1 MRRYLFRCPV
11 VACRCFFAVAF
22 ATVIGVSPMV
32 AQAQTVREGF
42 TLDVSAGAGLNRA
55 NGETDFAVQGLSVG
69 IGGFVTNDLALTL
82 RWALSGG
89 FEDVTIREPDG
100 DLEKTTLAFGPQ
112 FLGPTAQLWLND
124 HLFVSAGVGL
134 GVYGVHPLLDLIDR
148 NSDLDISVDTRY
160 GIGASL
166 RSAFTVWQREN
177 AAVLFIGA
185 EALPIFLD
193 DDVVVGGGLV
203 AGFQVL

>member
-1 MRRYLFRCPV
+1 M
-11 VACRCFFAVAF
+11 
-22 ATVIGVSPMV
+22 
-32 AQAQTVREGF
+32 
-42 TLDVSAGAGLNRA
+42 
-55 NGETDFAVQGLSVG
+55 
-69 IGGFVTNDLALTL
+69 ND
-82 RWALSGG
+82 S
-89 FEDVTIREPDG
+89 
-100 DLEKTTLAFGPQ
+100 
-112 FLGPTAQLWLND
+112 
-124 HLFVSAGVGL
+124 LFVSAGIGL

-177 AAVLFIGA
+177 AALIFIGA

>member
-1 MRRYLFRCPV
+1 M
-11 VACRCFFAVAF
+11 AF

-89 FEDVTIREPDG
+89 FEDVTIQEPDG

-112 FLGPTAQLWLND
+112 FPGR
-124 HLFVSAGVGL
+124 
-134 GVYGVHPLLDLIDR
+134 PL
-148 NSDLDISVDTRY
+148 SS
-160 GIGASL
+160 G
-166 RSAFTVWQREN
+166 
-177 AAVLFIGA
+177 
-185 EALPIFLD
+185 
-193 DDVVVGGGLV
+193 
-203 AGFQVL
+203 